1 VRLARVEFLFACFL
15 TLPVVAHTQIP
26 GVKEDTPF
34 RPSPGSNQWLE
45 HVHNDGSSPVEA
57 LFSSFSCSDRG
68 GLNGRV
74 LDSRFNYAGDRSI
87 SPAGSSVVAADDPS
101 DCSGGIK
108 AAVFSDGHVEGSYE
122 GLGQIFGQRK
132 GAYEGLGV
140 AIPLLNEVAEGQRTT
155 PQLIYALQSLM
166 NKLSRFHTPEAEG
179 YRFIYFFLKVD
190 WSTQSRA
197 LVVPSDGTA
206 SRGPDVDEV
215 MKTQRVPL
223 EQARAIVLS
232 RKLKEWRS
240 ALEGHTEMP
249 G

>member
-1 VRLARVEFLFACFL
+1 MQLIRVEFLLACFL

-26 GVKEDTPF
+26 DVKEDTPF

-45 HVHNDGSSPVEA
+45 HVHNGGSSPVEA

-68 GLNGRV
+68 GLSGRV

-87 SPAGSSVVAADDPS
+87 SPAGSSEVAADDPS

-122 GLGQIFGQRK
+122 GLRQIFDQRK

-140 AIPLLNEVAEGQRTT
+140 VIPLLNEVAEGQRTT
-155 PQLIYALQSLM
+155 PQLIGALQSPM
-166 NKLSRFHTPEAEG
+166 NKLSSVHTPEADG
-179 YRFIYFFLKVD
+179 CRFIYFFLKVD
-190 WSTQSRA
+190 WSTQSGE
-197 LVVPSDGTA
+197 LFVPSDGTPA
-206 SRGPDVDEV
+206 NGPDVNEV
-215 MKTQRVPL
+215 MKTQRVSL

-249 G
+249 